1 MPEPRLPMLGGNGM
15 SQRVV
20 SPETPDVIESKQ
32 QFRQLLNEALNL
44 ADALSLPAEIGARL
58 QEVIDLTDNGSE
70 NLGGR

>member
-1 MPEPRLPMLGGNGM
+1 M

-20 SPETPDVIESKQ
+20 NPETPDVAESKQ
-32 QFRQLLNEALNL
+32 QFRQLLNEALDL

-58 QEVIDLTDNGSE
+58 QEVIDLTDNGFGSE

>member
-1 MPEPRLPMLGGNGM
+1 M

-20 SPETPDVIESKQ
+20 SPETPDSIESKQ
-32 QFRQLLNEALNL
+32 QFRQLLSEALNL

-58 QEVIDLTDNGSE
+58 QEVIDLTDSGSE

>member
-1 MPEPRLPMLGGNGM
+1 M

-58 QEVIDLTDNGSE
+58 QEVIDLTDNGFDSE

>member
-1 MPEPRLPMLGGNGM
+1 M

-58 QEVIDLTDNGSE
+58 QEVIDLTDNGFGSE
-70 NLGGR
+70 NSGGR

>member
-1 MPEPRLPMLGGNGM
+1 M

-20 SPETPDVIESKQ
+20 SPETPDAMESKQ

-58 QEVIDLTDNGSE
+58 QEVIDLADNGFGSE

>member
-1 MPEPRLPMLGGNGM
+1 M

-58 QEVIDLTDNGSE
+58 QEVIDLTDNGFGSE
-70 NLGGR
+70 NLGER

>member
-1 MPEPRLPMLGGNGM
+1 M

-58 QEVIDLTDNGSE
+58 QEVIDLTDNGFGSE
-70 NLGGR
+70 NLDGR

>member
-1 MPEPRLPMLGGNGM
+1 M

>member
-1 MPEPRLPMLGGNGM
+1 M

-58 QEVIDLTDNGSE
+58 QEVIDLTDNGFGSE

>member
-1 MPEPRLPMLGGNGM
+1 M

-20 SPETPDVIESKQ
+20 SPETPDPIESKQ

-58 QEVIDLTDNGSE
+58 QEVIDLTDNGFGSE

>member
-1 MPEPRLPMLGGNGM
+1 M

-58 QEVIDLTDNGSE
+58 QEVIDLTDSGSE

>member
-1 MPEPRLPMLGGNGM
+1 M

-20 SPETPDVIESKQ
+20 SPEPPDVIESKQ

-58 QEVIDLTDNGSE
+58 QEVIDLTDNGFGSE